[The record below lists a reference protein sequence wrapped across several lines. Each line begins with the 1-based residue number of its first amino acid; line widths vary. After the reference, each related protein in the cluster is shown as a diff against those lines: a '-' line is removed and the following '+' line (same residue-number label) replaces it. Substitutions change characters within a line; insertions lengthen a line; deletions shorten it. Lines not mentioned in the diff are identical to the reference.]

1 MSVLDKLFRKFV
13 TEEAITDLIMLMS
26 GMMIGAFVKA
36 LFNSVSIL

>member
-26 GMMIGAFVKA
+26 GMMIGSYVKTL
-36 LFNSVSIL
+36 LF